1 MNDDLNS
8 SENVV
13 EEKNQQESQESS
25 TNWDEESLAKLLG
38 YDDSENKDNTVSK
51 TEIETIDKEE
61 PTSKNEQEE
70 SDGDVSDS
78 NNNVVH
84 THELFDDPHDGK
96 TQPTFATNPFAKF
109 GAVGSILLVVFGTG
123 ATFLNTII
131 SGKPRTAP
139 LISDN
144 KPEKP
149 KVLFEEN
156 TKPIENENGK
166 LKAELALSTQRE
178 KIKSVSSESENTK
191 TPIPKTDS
199 QAPQKLNEANVN
211 TTNRKSTASV
221 KRPPVVSRTPVY
233 RTIPRRTVQNNYPA
247 RSYNSN
253 NKVLPPALPKA
264 TINPNPPLT
273 TSPLRRISPPSP
285 PPTTE
290 KPSEIDPKQQWLA
303 VNQLGSYGTAQI
315 TPFTEEKNEQKSQE
329 EVKPAVDKKPVLPK
343 TIPSVTPLMV
353 SQTYENTTYP
363 EPLHKE
369 EAKILNAECFNNEIC
384 PQPKQ
389 IVEQLNLGSTL
400 AGRIITP
407 LIWDK
412 SLTEDATPKQQNFN
426 KAENFIIQ
434 TTEPLKDKNGF
445 ITIPKNT
452 QIVTNIKNIQESG
465 LVQLQAQQIIINGK
479 QYILPKQAISIRG
492 NKGNPLIA
500 SKRGSKGKD
509 IAARDAETFVVGSLA
524 KVGKV
529 LNQPKEEQFS
539 TSSGFGG
546 NSSFSSIRRSNYN
559 ILGAVLEGGF
569 EPLTEQLKERNK
581 EKISELKQRK
591 KFWYVPANTQVQIFI
606 NQSFNLGEP

>member
-1 MNDDLNS
+1 MNDNFNS

-13 EEKNQQESQESS
+13 EEKNQPETQESS

-38 YDDSENKDNTVSK
+38 YDNTVSE
-51 TEIETIDKEE
+51 TDIEII
-61 PTSKNEQEE
+61 
-70 SDGDVSDS
+70 SDS
-78 NNNVVH
+78 ESNNDKQQEVNDTDVNDSNENVVN
-84 THELFDDPHDGK
+84 TKELFDDPHDGK
-96 TQPTFATNPFAKF
+96 TQATFATNPFAKF
-109 GAVGSILLVVFGTG
+109 GAVGFILLVVFGTG

-139 LISDN
+139 LISD
-144 KPEKP
+144 KKAEKP
-149 KVLFEEN
+149 RVLFEEN

-178 KIKSVSSESENTK
+178 KIKSVPSESENTK

-199 QAPQKLNEANVN
+199 QAPQKLNKANIN
-211 TTNRKSTASV
+211 TSRKSTASV
-221 KRPPVVSRTPVY
+221 ERPPVVSRPPVY
-233 RTIPRRTVQNNYPA
+233 KTIPRRTVQNNYPA

-253 NKVLPPALPKA
+253 NKALPPAPPKA
-264 TINPNPPLT
+264 AINPNPPLIT
-273 TSPLRRISPPSP
+273 PRVRRISPPP
-285 PPTTE
+285 PVTPE
-290 KPSEIDPKQQWLA
+290 KSSEIDPTQQWLA

-329 EVKPAVDKKPVLPK
+329 EVKPTVDKPVLP
-343 TIPSVTPLMV
+343 TTLPSATPLMV

-363 EPLHKE
+363 EPLHRE
-369 EAKILNAECFNNEIC
+369 EAKILNAECFYNESC
-384 PQPKQ
+384 SVPEQ
-389 IVEQLNLGSTL
+389 IVKQLKIGTTV
-400 AGRIITP
+400 AGRLTTP
-407 LIWDK
+407 LMWDK

-426 KAENFIIQ
+426 KPENFIIQ

-452 QIVTNIKNIQESG
+452 QIVTTIKNIQESG

-529 LNQPKEEQFS
+529 LNQPKSEQFS

-546 NSSFSSIRRSNYN
+546 NSSFSSIRRSDSN

-569 EPLTEQLKERNK
+569 EPLTEQLKERNQQ
-581 EKISELKQRK
+581 KISELKQRN

>member
-1 MNDDLNS
+1 MNDNLNS

-13 EEKNQQESQESS
+13 EENNQQSLQESS

-38 YDDSENKDNTVSK
+38 YNDSEDNNTAEE
-51 TEIETIDKEE
+51 TEIETI
-61 PTSKNEQEE
+61 
-70 SDGDVSDS
+70 SDS
-78 NNNVVH
+78 EQTRNNNQVVNDTEVGDSDNNVVD

-109 GAVGSILLVVFGTG
+109 GAVGFILLVVFGTG
-123 ATFLNTII
+123 ATFLNSII

-149 KVLFEEN
+149 KVIFEEN

-191 TPIPKTDS
+191 TPIPKNDS
-199 QAPQKLNEANVN
+199 QAPQKLNEDNIN
-211 TTNRKSTASV
+211 TNRKSTASV
-221 KRPPVVSRTPVY
+221 ERPPVVSRPPVY
-233 RTIPRRTVQNNYPA
+233 RTIPRSRVQNNYPT
-247 RSYNSN
+247 RSHKIAPSS
-253 NKVLPPALPKA
+253 LPPTPRTTVKEPLP
-264 TINPNPPLT
+264 
-273 TSPLRRISPPSP
+273 SPIPSPVKRISPPP
-285 PPTTE
+285 PPE
-290 KPSEIDPKQQWLA
+290 KPAEIDPKQQWLA

-329 EVKPAVDKKPVLPK
+329 EVKPAVDEKPILPT
-343 TIPSVTPLMV
+343 TIPSATPLMV

-363 EPLHKE
+363 EPIYRE
-369 EAKILNAECFNNEIC
+369 EAKILNTECFYNESC
-384 PQPKQ
+384 PFPKQ
-389 IVEQLNLGSTL
+389 IVKQLKIGSTV
-400 AGRIITP
+400 AGRLTTP
-407 LIWDK
+407 LMWDK
-412 SLTEDATPKQQNFN
+412 SSNNNTNSKQSNFN
-426 KAENFIIQ
+426 HQENFIIQ
-434 TTEPLKDKNGF
+434 TTEPLKDRNGL
-445 ITIPKNT
+445 ITLPKNT
-452 QIVTNIKNIQESG
+452 QIVATINSIPSSG

-479 QYILPKQAISIRG
+479 QYILPRQVINIRG

-500 SKRGSKGKD
+500 SKRGAKSKD

-524 KVGKV
+524 KVGEV

-546 NSSFSSIRRSNYN
+546 NSSFSSRRRSDSN

-569 EPLTEQLKERNK
+569 EPLTEQIVERNK
-581 EKISELKQRK
+581 RKISEIKQQK
-591 KFWYVPANTQVQIFI
+591 KVWYIPANTRVQIFV
-606 NQSFNLGEP
+606 NQSFQFSD

>member
-1 MNDDLNS
+1 MNDNLNS

-13 EEKNQQESQESS
+13 EENNQQESQESS

-51 TEIETIDKEE
+51 TEIETIDEEE
-61 PTSKNEQEE
+61 PTSNNSQVVNDTEV
-70 SDGDVSDS
+70 GDS
-78 NNNVVH
+78 NNNVVD

-109 GAVGSILLVVFGTG
+109 GAVGLILLVVFGTG
-123 ATFLNTII
+123 ATFLNSII

-149 KVLFEEN
+149 KVIFEEN

-191 TPIPKTDS
+191 TPIPKNDS
-199 QAPQKLNEANVN
+199 QAPQKLNEDNIKTPQKN
-211 TTNRKSTASV
+211 IASEP
-221 KRPPVVSRTPVY
+221 RPPVISRPPVY

-247 RSYNSN
+247 RSHKIAPSS
-253 NKVLPPALPKA
+253 LPPTPRTTVKEPLP
-264 TINPNPPLT
+264 
-273 TSPLRRISPPSP
+273 SPIPSPVKRISPPP
-285 PPTTE
+285 PPATPE
-290 KPSEIDPKQQWLA
+290 KPAEIDPKQQWLA

-329 EVKPAVDKKPVLPK
+329 EVKPAVDEKPILPT
-343 TIPSVTPLMV
+343 TIPSATPLMV

-363 EPLHKE
+363 EPLYRE
-369 EAKILNAECFNNEIC
+369 EAKILNTECFYNESC
-384 PQPKQ
+384 PFPKQ
-389 IVEQLNLGSTL
+389 IVKQLKIGSTV
-400 AGRIITP
+400 AGRLTTP
-407 LIWDK
+407 LMWDK
-412 SLTEDATPKQQNFN
+412 GSNNNTNSKQSNFN
-426 KAENFIIQ
+426 HQENFIIQ
-434 TTEPLKDKNGF
+434 TTEPLKDRNGL
-445 ITIPKNT
+445 ITLPKNT
-452 QIVTNIKNIQESG
+452 QIVATINSIPSSG

-479 QYILPKQAISIRG
+479 QYILPRQVINIRG
-492 NKGNPLIA
+492 NNGKPLIA
-500 SKRGSKGKD
+500 SQRGAKSKD

-539 TSSGFGG
+539 TSSGLGG
-546 NSSFSSIRRSNYN
+546 NSSFSSRRRSDSN

-569 EPLTEQLKERNK
+569 EPLTEQIVERNK
-581 EKISELKQRK
+581 RKISEIKQQK
-591 KFWYVPANTQVQIFI
+591 KVWYIPANTRVQIFV
-606 NQSFNLGEP
+606 NQSFQFSD